1 MHLQQNNLI
10 ILTLETAIIFLLNI
24 YYILLCI
31 YNVMQY
37 IYNNIFINCII
48 NIEYLYFIFI
58 YKTYLY
64 ICFLSVSATA
74 QDGNIDLLI
83 TVETGRIKP
92 DVFYPS

>member
-48 NIEYLYFIFI
+48 NIDKKKRGEVEYFKGSEGEL
-58 YKTYLY
+58 K
-64 ICFLSVSATA
+64 
-74 QDGNIDLLI
+74 
-83 TVETGRIKP
+83 
-92 DVFYPS
+92 